1 MDDLETKKKKNWIFE
16 TKATVMTIR
25 TNSGSDNLKETIE
38 HINQL
43 NNQIKTKN

>member
-1 MDDLETKKKKNWIFE
+1 MDDLETKNKNEIFE
-16 TKATVMTIR
+16 TKATMMTIR
-25 TNSGSDNLKETIE
+25 TNAGSNNLKETIE